1 MITVKNISK
10 IYKTGE
16 VEVKALDNVS
26 FEINKGDFV
35 AIMGPSGSGKSTLM
49 HIIGALDKPTKGEY
63 ILDGQN
69 VEKLDEDQLAEIRNK
84 KIGFVFQAY
93 NLLARTSALKNVM
106 IPMMYGGIEREK
118 REEIAKKYLTMVGLG
133 DRFDHTPSQL
143 SGGQQ
148 QRVAIAR
155 ALSMNPSIL
164 LADEPTGN
172 IATVQ
177 AEEIM
182 EIFQS
187 LNEKGNTIVMI
198 THEPEIAEY
207 AKRIIKIRD
216 GKIVEDDHNGKQK
229 KVKKNKK

>member
-1 MITVKNISK
+1 MITAKNISK

-16 VEVKALDNVS
+16 VEVKAIDDVS
-26 FEINKGDFV
+26 FKIDKGEFV

-69 VEKLDEDQLAEIRNK
+69 VEKLDEDKLAEIRNK

-93 NLLARTSALKNVM
+93 NLLARTSALKNVT
-106 IPMMYGGIEREK
+106 IPMMYAGIEKEK
-118 REEIAKKYLTMVGLG
+118 RQEIAKKLLTIVGLK
-133 DRFDHTPSQL
+133 DRFEHTPSQL

-182 EIFQS
+182 GIFQN
-187 LNEKGNTIVMI
+187 LNKKGNTIVMI

-207 AKRIIKIRD
+207 AKRVIKIRD
-216 GKIVEDDHNGKQK
+216 GKIVEDSKNGKQK
-229 KVKKNKK
+229 EANGKKK